1 MCYTVSYATSL
12 MLRLFPF
19 HAIHSITRHLP
30 GAAFIFCCLCFQVF
44 TSDIKGAGTDA
55 NVTIIMFGSNG
66 LNTGKVKLD
75 SSKNNFERGTVRVGD
90 R

>member
-1 MCYTVSYATSL
+1 MQPPWCW
-12 MLRLFPF
+12 LF
-19 HAIHSITRHLP
+19 L
-30 GAAFIFCCLCFQVF
+30 GCLCFQVF

-75 SSKNNFERGTVRVGD
+75 SSKNNFERGTVRQGGG
-90 R
+90 RGRRLP

>member
-1 MCYTVSYATSL
+1 MLCLLPSMRYTVCTPL
-12 MLRLFPF
+12 
-19 HAIHSITRHLP
+19 
-30 GAAFIFCCLCFQVF
+30 GAASFLGCLCFQVF

-75 SSKNNFERGTVRVGD
+75 SSKNNFERGTVRGGEGG
-90 R
+90 